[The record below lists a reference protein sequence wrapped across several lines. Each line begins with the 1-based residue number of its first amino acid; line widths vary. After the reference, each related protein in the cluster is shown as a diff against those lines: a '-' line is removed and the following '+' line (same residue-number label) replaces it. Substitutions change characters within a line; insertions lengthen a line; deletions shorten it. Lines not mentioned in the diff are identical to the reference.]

1 MEQSESCVFTLDAG
15 QKIPGCH
22 FDLQY
27 SSLVLGK
34 KCKAQDSNYLIFFV
48 NVNIKKQAAI
58 IIGNYTNLIYK
69 RLARLKTFLNLS
81 L

>member
-34 KCKAQDSNYLIFFV
+34 KCKAQDSYYVIFFV

-58 IIGNYTNLIYK
+58 ILGNYTNSIYK